1 MMPEPL
7 EKDNLAVTIVGGG
20 LAGSEAAYQL
30 AKRGIKVRLYEMRPK
45 KYPPAHR
52 TSKFAELVCSN
63 SLGSDV
69 LSSPAGILKAEL
81 RELDS
86 LIIKCADLH
95 KVPAGWA
102 LAVDREA
109 FSEEVTSRIGSMPS
123 VEIIRDEV
131 EKIGGGPGIV
141 ASGPLTSP
149 SLASNLKALVGEDFL
164 YFYDAVAPVV
174 LRESINMEIA
184 FYGSRYGYGEDY
196 INCPLNEEEYQ
207 RFYETLIEGEVAM
220 RHEFEEEHFF
230 EGCLPVEVIAKRGR
244 DALRYGPM
252 RPVGLKDPR
261 SGREPYAVVQL
272 RQDDKEGR
280 LYNMVGFQTNLRW
293 SEQDRIFRLIPG
305 LEEAEF
311 ARYGVMHRNIY
322 VNAPVVLDEYLRL
335 KGFEDLFLAGQLAGV
350 EGYVES
356 TAMGLVAALNMF
368 CLLKGNALLSWPRET
383 AIGSLLWYLNNANP
397 KSFQP
402 MNINLGLLPPL
413 PKKIKDKR
421 RRCEAIASKALESLR
436 AFVESRSELF

>member
-131 EKIGGGPGIV
+131 EKIGGGPAIV

-207 RFYETLIEGEVAM
+207 RFYEALIEGEVAM

-280 LYNMVGFQTNLRW
+280 LYNIVGFQTNLRW

-368 CLLKGNALLSWPRET
+368 CLLKGKALLSWPRDT

-421 RRCEAIASKALESLR
+421 RRCEAIASRALEFLR